1 LSVSAG
7 GTLSN
12 NTYQWFKKGTAGS
25 VTKTGDSTFQPAE
38 SGMYYANIT
47 NSIATKL
54 TLTTDTV
61 NYTMPAST
69 AINSFY
75 ADDMRVNDIAD
86 RLVIFPNPAKGSVH
100 VKTTGN
106 ALITI
111 SNEDGKIIL
120 TQTINSKGTIDVTSL
135 PNGIYYLQNKATG
148 EVQKI
153 EIVH

>member
-1 LSVSAG
+1 M
-7 GTLSN
+7 
-12 NTYQWFKKGTAGS
+12 
-25 VTKTGDSTFQPAE
+25 GDSTFQPAE
-38 SGMYYANIT
+38 SGVYYANIT

-69 AINSFY
+69 AVNSFY
-75 ADDMRVNDIAD
+75 ADDMKVNNVAD
-86 RLVIFPNPAKGSVH
+86 HLVVFPNPAKETVH

-111 SNEDGKIIL
+111 SNADGKLIL
-120 TQTINSKGTIDVTSL
+120 AKNINSKGTIDVSSL

-148 EVQKI
+148 DVQKI
-153 EIVH
+153 EVMH